1 LEEAPSSRAA
11 SEFKT
16 DFSQHSVP
24 YDEISEVLSKDRIAA
39 IDEPKVVSIEEAN
52 GWLVAREPVLAVQIG
67 EEARAYPLQ
76 ILMWHEIVNDTVGG
90 VAVAATYCPLCNT
103 AIAFERSFPST
114 SSGQAQVLDFGTTG
128 RLRYS
133 NLIMYDRQTE
143 SWWQQATGEAI
154 AGQFTGQ
161 QLTFVPAALVSWAD
175 FKAAYPE
182 GQVLSR
188 ETGYNR
194 DYGQNPYAGY
204 DAENATPFLY
214 NGPETPDDLPQMA
227 RVLGVVL
234 DGETVAYPYKTL
246 KEVHTVNDAVGDEP
260 IAVFWKAGTA
270 SAMDSALIADGRD
283 VGAAVAFKRTLDGE
297 RMSFAFDDD
306 RDLFVD
312 EQTESAWTILG
323 QAVSGPLEGKQLE
336 PIAGL
341 NNFWFSWAAFHPG
354 TGIHQTDE
362 KNTDEGESGGNADVL
377 HVRAVQ
383 SVDDSSANSER
394 GTWTFYVTVE
404 HPDTGWE
411 DYADGWD
418 VLTPD
423 GTVLKPDPESPFTR
437 LLLHPHVDEQPFTRS
452 QSGIVIPKDVTNVRV
467 RAHDLVDGYG
477 GREVVVDLTKESGP
491 DYEVETAQ

>member
-1 LEEAPSSRAA
+1 
-11 SEFKT
+11 
-16 DFSQHSVP
+16 
-24 YDEISEVLSKDRIAA
+24 
-39 IDEPKVVSIEEAN
+39 
-52 GWLVAREPVLAVQIG
+52 
-67 EEARAYPLQ
+67 
-76 ILMWHEIVNDTVGG
+76 M
-90 VAVAATYCPLCNT
+90 
-103 AIAFERSFPST
+103 
-114 SSGQAQVLDFGTTG
+114 LDFGTTG

-143 SWWQQATGEAI
+143 SWWQQATGEGI
-154 AGQFTGQ
+154 AGEFTGR
-161 QLTFVPAALVSWAD
+161 QLTFLPAALVSWAD

-214 NGPETPDDLPQMA
+214 DGPETPDDLTQMA

-234 DGETVAYPYKTL
+234 DGEAVVYPYETL
-246 KEVHTVNDAVGDEP
+246 REIRAVNDAVGDEP
-260 IAVFWKAGTA
+260 IAVLWKPGVA

-297 RMSFAFDDD
+297 RLSFAFDDD

-312 EQTESAWTILG
+312 EQTGGGWNILG
-323 QAVSGPLEGKQLE
+323 HAVSGPQEGKQLE
-336 PIAGL
+336 TIAGL

-354 TGIHQTDE
+354 ARIYQPDE
-362 KNTDEGESGGNADVL
+362 ENAGGGETGGNADVL
-377 HVRAVQ
+377 RVRVVQ
-383 SVDDSSANSER
+383 SDD
-394 GTWTFYVTVE
+394 GTWTFHVTVE

-418 VLTPD
+418 VFTPD
-423 GTVLKPDPESPFTR
+423 DTVLKPDPESPFTR
-437 LLLHPHVDEQPFTRS
+437 LLLHPHANEQPFTRS
-452 QSGIVIPKDVTNVRV
+452 QSGIVIPEGVTEVRV

-477 GREVVVDLTKESGP
+477 GREVVVDLTKNSGP
-491 DYEVETAQ
+491 DYEVETK